1 MKDISICFL
10 GCSYKTRPSEY
21 DYLFKDILS
30 ELKVSQ
36 IIFDPDFKY
45 KNNSDIL
52 VYHCFDPKE
61 IRNFYPGPSSPTYEQ
76 LIEILNWA
84 KPDIVIQLSDEHESH
99 NNNNHNEISNNCN
112 LFIRQY
118 RHLSHE
124 YSKNTLFMP
133 LGYNNGFT
141 NKICDKPISQ
151 RKYNW
156 SWSGSLKNDRM
167 WMISIFS
174 YLSKGNVH
182 INSSLSKSELYSLY
196 SDSIFVPCG
205 KGYSSYD
212 CFRIYEAIVCGA
224 IPVIVGPKEELL
236 HAFNYNDCDT
246 PFLFYNTWE
255 EAVNAC
261 LDKIK
266 NPNQLQEIQTKH
278 IHWWKKINK
287 NIRNK
292 ITENINYVKNT
303 N

>member
-1 MKDISICFL
+1 MNTKICFW
-10 GCSYKTRPSEY
+10 GCDYKNRPSEY
-21 DYLFKDILS
+21 DYLVKDIFSKIDIQEISFVSNIENLTNKDIL
-30 ELKVSQ
+30 
-36 IIFDPDFKY
+36 I
-45 KNNSDIL
+45 
-52 VYHCFDPKE
+52 YHCFDPKQ
-61 IRNFYPGPSSPTYEQ
+61 IKNFYPGPTSPTYEQ
-76 LIEILNWA
+76 LINICNIV
-84 KPDIVIQLSDEHESH
+84 KPNVIIQLSDEHESH
-99 NNNNHNEISNNCN
+99 KNNNHNKISNNCN

-174 YLSKGNVH
+174 YLSNGNVH

-212 CFRIYEAIVCGA
+212 CFRIYETIVCGA

-261 LDKIK
+261 SEKIK
-266 NPNQLQEIQTKH
+266 NLDELQEIQTKH
-278 IHWWKKINK
+278 IQWWKKINK
-287 NIRNK
+287 NISNK
-292 ITENINYVKNT
+292 ITENINYVENT